1 MRSSLNAIT
10 LSDVAMVLVIAI
22 VALIIFVAANV
33 LAVATLLDT
42 SWRTTS
48 TSIVRRRRLCRAAL
62 YAVPAAAIGKYLA
75 LAALAPD
82 SSSSFVATLVSL
94 AVACFFPL
102 LANTKSKQALEAFEI
117 RELIAGND

>member
-1 MRSSLNAIT
+1 
-10 LSDVAMVLVIAI
+10 MVLVIAI